1 MFFMK
6 SVRGKLTAL
15 FAAVSVVATLAVG
28 GYFLYSTISDNDKL
42 VADYRQQLAEH
53 YDRELRLQTEGIV
66 SSLNGIYARQQS
78 GELTEAQAKSLA
90 LDVLRSV
97 RYDEGKG
104 YFFADEKD
112 TGSDHSDNRILPLR
126 CCHPGQA
133 VHADSARLAE
143 QTAEGRL
150 LVYHRL
156 ALHVHHL
163 LLVLLSGEQ
172 VESEVMDSRHTALC
186 HLTMSV

>member
-15 FAAVSVVATLAVG
+15 FATVSVVATLAVG

-78 GELTEAQAKSLA
+78 G
-90 LDVLRSV
+90 
-97 RYDEGKG
+97 
-104 YFFADEKD
+104 
-112 TGSDHSDNRILPLR
+112 
-126 CCHPGQA
+126 
-133 VHADSARLAE
+133 
-143 QTAEGRL
+143 
-150 LVYHRL
+150 
-156 ALHVHHL
+156 
-163 LLVLLSGEQ
+163 
-172 VESEVMDSRHTALC
+172 
-186 HLTMSV
+186 